1 MIFILTKVN
10 SIYGDVSREGLLA
23 TGALLLGAGGE
34 NFQKHF
40 KMSNDYLGFAGL
52 LGPEVIIV
60 IIVSMCNLGYLFL
73 DKVDALPSLEKVA
86 RAFDKVTLLPIV
98 FNSICPN
105 ALEVTVMNEQ
115 KSYYM

>member
-34 NFQKHF
+34 NCQKHF

-52 LGPEVIIV
+52 LGAGGDNCHHSIKFE
-60 IIVSMCNLGYLFL
+60 FR
-73 DKVDALPSLEKVA
+73 LPVLRQGRCVA
-86 RAFDKVTLLPIV
+86 FTGKGGEG
-98 FNSICPN
+98 F
-105 ALEVTVMNEQ
+105 
-115 KSYYM
+115 